1 MLYEITFSCKYF
13 NILLQCVSA
22 CAHFQLWMEA
32 SHPRMLLIYTYCKG
46 PSCKTLFLQWR
57 KYFVGIT
64 SYEVAAVL
72 RKWRTEGQ
80 RTILRAGMIIDM
92 SSTRSPTQP
101 NPIQPWLVEYLQ
113 CVHLCGFTPVWAK
126 EWVFKLIFW
135 LKCSIHLLYLYFL
148 VLSWTKN
155 RHKNIANASPS
166 PWNWFWSSCRGIWV
180 HLVLPKS
187 A

>member
-1 MLYEITFSCKYF
+1 MLYEINFSCKYF

-80 RTILRAGMIIDM
+80 RTILRAGMIIDL
-92 SSTRSPTQP
+92 SSTRSPPQP
-101 NPIQPWLVEYLQ
+101 NPT
-113 CVHLCGFTPVWAK
+113 H
-126 EWVFKLIFW
+126 KLPIRSLRSEQAEQVPLF
-135 LKCSIHLLYLYFL
+135 
-148 VLSWTKN
+148 VQTGM
-155 RHKNIANASPS
+155 PS
-166 PWNWFWSSCRGIWV
+166 M
-180 HLVLPKS
+180 
-187 A
+187 

>member
-13 NILLQCVSA
+13 NILLQCVSG

-80 RTILRAGMIIDM
+80 RTILRAGMIIRV
-92 SSTRSPTQP
+92 SQKNQKSEFCFAT
-101 NPIQPWLVEYLQ
+101 NPSGFHRLDEPLEKISALQ
-113 CVHLCGFTPVWAK
+113 THK
-126 EWVFKLIFW
+126 
-135 LKCSIHLLYLYFL
+135 
-148 VLSWTKN
+148 
-155 RHKNIANASPS
+155 RHCASL
-166 PWNWFWSSCRGIWV
+166 FQFYIEITMG
-180 HLVLPKS
+180 KS
-187 A
+187 AKNLIWS